1 MSGSRSP
8 EIILNLWYVHDEA
21 GIIYSLR
28 ARAYVGFGSDKEKLA
43 LLQSYALVDYL
54 IATPFPVPER
64 FHTTVIEI
72 EGSRKMPV
80 ALKSAIEATVG
91 PHSMFEDVF
100 VKMEEQLPA
109 QTKLSI
115 GQKPLVCI
123 TPVLGQDDGTL
134 KVAFSGR
141 RAFDAQTG

>member
-1 MSGSRSP
+1 MSGSRGP
-8 EIILNLWYVHDEA
+8 EIVLNLWYVHDDQ

-28 ARAYVGFGSDKEKLA
+28 ARAYIGFGSDKDKLE
-43 LLQSYALVDYL
+43 LLRSHALVDYL

-64 FHTTVIEI
+64 FHTTVIEG

-80 ALKSAIEATVG
+80 AVKSAVEATVG
-91 PHSMFEDVF
+91 IQSIFEDVF
-100 VKMEEQLPA
+100 VEMEKQLPA

-123 TPVLGQDDGTL
+123 TPVLGTDDGTL
-134 KVAFSGR
+134 KAAFSGR
-141 RAFDAQTG
+141 QSF

>member
-1 MSGSRSP
+1 MSGSRGP

-28 ARAYVGFGSDKEKLA
+28 ARAYVGFGSHKEKLG
-43 LLQSYALVDYL
+43 LLQSHALVDYL

-80 ALKSAIEATVG
+80 AVKSAIEATVG
-91 PHSMFEDVF
+91 IQGMFADAIVE
-100 VKMEEQLPA
+100 MEKQLPA
-109 QTKLSI
+109 QTKVSI
-115 GQKPLVCI
+115 GQTPLVCI
-123 TPVLGQDDGTL
+123 TPVLGTDDGTL
-134 KVAFSGR
+134 KAEFSR
-141 RAFDAQTG
+141 QQRF